1 MHLDKTKL
9 IDISL
14 YLELHKL
21 INAHDVV
28 VYAEKPGEGNM
39 NYTLRVKTEEGKSL
53 IVKQARS
60 YVEKYPGIPAPED
73 RILVES
79 RFYETIA
86 ANDFLKT
93 HTPQILLTD
102 DENHILVMEDL
113 GTASDYS
120 SIYKK
125 GSALSLS
132 DARLCAVFIH
142 QLHSNF
148 KKKSHDVLMANE
160 KLKALNHE
168 HIFVYPFLE
177 ENGFDLENITPGLQA
192 AALPYKKDK
201 LLKEFSNK
209 LGKIYLSDDDT
220 LLHGDYYPG
229 SWLDTENGLMV
240 IDPEFSF
247 YGRPEFDLGVLFAH
261 LYLAQQPDDVIEII
275 DNHYKKSL
283 GFDDSLFKSF
293 TGIEIMRRII
303 GLAQLPLDLS
313 LIEKEELLKRAYKL
327 IVD

>member
-14 YLELHKL
+14 YLEHHEL
-21 INAHDVV
+21 INAHDFV

-79 RFYETIA
+79 KFYETIA
-86 ANDFLKT
+86 ADDFLKT
-93 HTPQILLTD
+93 HTPEILLTD
-102 DENHILVMEDL
+102 KENHILVMEDL

-120 SIYKK
+120 SIYRK
-125 GSALSLS
+125 GSALSRS
-132 DARLCAVFIH
+132 DARLCAVFIY
-142 QLHSNF
+142 QLHCN
-148 KKKSHDVLMANE
+148 KRKSHDVLMANE

-177 ENGFDLENITPGLQA
+177 ENGFDLDNITPGLQS
-192 AALPYKKDK
+192 AALPYKKDQV
-201 LLKEFSNK
+201 LKEFSNK
-209 LGKIYLSDDDT
+209 LGEIYLSDDDT

-229 SWLDTENGLMV
+229 SWLNTGNGLNV

-247 YGRPEFDLGVLFAH
+247 YGKPEFDLGVLFAH
-261 LYLAQQPDDVIEII
+261 LYLAQQSDDVIEII
-275 DNHYKKSL
+275 DTHYKKSQ
-283 GFDDSLFKSF
+283 GFDEILFKSF

-313 LIEKEELLKRAYKL
+313 LIEKEELLKRAYNL
-327 IVD
+327 IGD